1 MGTRIRHL
9 AILSDRAPQLAH
21 FYQKVFGM
29 NSGTAEVRRTA
40 LLGDGYLGLNIN
52 PGGIGK
58 KLGLNHWGFEVDDI
72 AEVQARLLERYPR
85 VGTVTRPSNRPFAGT
100 STHDPEG
107 NIFDLSGTSATWF
120 YPLTCSIKVR
130 PAELVVVAPMTTRR
144 RNVRWHVEVGPPE
157 GGLRDT
163 ASSNARISAR

>member
-9 AILSDRAPQLAH
+9 AILSDRAPQLAR

-29 NSGTAEVRRTA
+29 NPGNAEVRRAA

-72 AEVQARLLERYPR
+72 AEVQARLQERYPR
-85 VGTVTRPSNRPFAGT
+85 VETVTRPSNRPFAGT

-107 NIFDLSGTSATWF
+107 NIFDLSGTSA
-120 YPLTCSIKVR
+120 
-130 PAELVVVAPMTTRR
+130 
-144 RNVRWHVEVGPPE
+144 
-157 GGLRDT
+157 
-163 ASSNARISAR
+163 